1 MASFAAVWLVGL
13 LTPVPRSCSL
23 GQVWGGARGGF
34 AAMQPPV
41 LRPPGAV
48 ALSSRTSSV
57 RGRSQCPSIS
67 ASWPV
72 YPKNESGVLSFVP
85 GASDIPVVPRV
96 LDVFAD
102 KRLGV
107 VRVVGQQ
114 SVQDL
119 LMLFS

>member
-1 MASFAAVWLVGL
+1 MASFAAVWLMGL

-23 GQVWGGARGGF
+23 DQVWGGARGGS
-34 AAMQPPV
+34 AATQPPV

-48 ALSSRTSSV
+48 ALCSRTSLV
-57 RGRSQCPSIS
+57 RGRSRCLSIS
-67 ASWPV
+67 APWRI
-72 YPKNESGVLSFVP
+72 YPKSESGFMSFVS
-85 GASDIPVVPRV
+85 GASNVPVVPRV

-102 KRLGV
+102 ERLDA

-114 SVQDL
+114 SVQDF